1 MVENLNGH
9 LSSLFTNLS
18 LEEGDVLFEW
28 EKIKKDSI
36 YK

>member
-18 LEEGDVLFEW
+18 LEEGLVPYEW
-28 EKIKKDSI
+28 ENKKGFDI
-36 YK
+36 